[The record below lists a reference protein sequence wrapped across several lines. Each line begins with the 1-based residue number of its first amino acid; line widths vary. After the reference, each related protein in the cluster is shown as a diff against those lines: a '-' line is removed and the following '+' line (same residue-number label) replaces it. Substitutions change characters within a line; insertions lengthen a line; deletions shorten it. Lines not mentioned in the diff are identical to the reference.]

1 MKKLLPFVLA
11 ASSLF
16 AARAPTIKSH
26 YWDFDPAIV
35 RGFPEGPAR
44 DDIVPG
50 EFFVDPPTFENLG
63 FRWYVAGDRNRN
75 ASVAVSYRRQGDG
88 AWREAQPMLRVRH
101 EIVTRSVSTRGL
113 RPGQTLRD
121 LSQHY
126 RTGNLFAGSVL
137 FLEPGVTY
145 DVRFTMSDPE
155 GGAPREPKVLTVAT
169 RAEPVVSGQGR
180 TLQVYPGGSKPAGQV
195 ENVFDGVAAAFAAAR
210 PGDIIFIHAGTHPM
224 PGAPYRWTKSG
235 EPGRPIVLRGAG
247 AAQTILEG
255 ADLNTDLFHL
265 VGANHLLFEDLTIR
279 RVRTA
284 IDAGGRKDP
293 GASWLTVRRCRI
305 DEAIK
310 GIWTTSEYS
319 QNWYITDNVI
329 TGQNVKW
336 HPRPNDTYMEG
347 SHTGVNVYG
356 QGHVVCYNRISG
368 YSDSLA
374 IANVSAPDPDAPERH
389 PVNIDFYHNDLS
401 VAVDDT
407 LETDYGAH
415 NIRVYRNLLYNA
427 HTALSMQPSY
437 GGPIY
442 FIRNVA
448 YGITSIPFKWN
459 NQSTGA
465 VAYHNTLVSGRVGFR
480 SPLWSNGHLR
490 NNLILGNDAMISSGT
505 FTPDFTTLD
514 YNGYHGKGI
523 TWARD
528 REEPRSYATLA
539 EFSAATGLERNG
551 RTVDFNDFVRAAP
564 VRDGVTYQKSEFDLR
579 LQSGGKAIDAGVRLP
594 NVNDE
599 FTGSAPDLGALEH
612 GQPVPHYGPRPT
624 SHLTQFERGG
634 SPSGPVR

>member
-1 MKKLLPFVLA
+1 MKATKRLLPFILA
-11 ASSLF
+11 AGSLF
-16 AARAPTIKSH
+16 AARAPTIKPDP
-26 YWDFDPAIV
+26 WDFDPKIV
-35 RGFPEGPAR
+35 HGFPEGPAR

-50 EFFVDPPTFENLG
+50 EFFVDPPTLENLG
-63 FRWYVAGDRNRN
+63 FRWYVEGDRNRN
-75 ASVAVSYRRQGDG
+75 AAVAVSYRRKGYS
-88 AWREAQPMLRVRH
+88 AWREAQPMLRIGH
-101 EIVTRSVSTRGL
+101 EIVTRFTLTRGM
-113 RPGQTLRD
+113 RPGETLRD
-121 LSQHY
+121 ISQHY

-137 FLEPGVTY
+137 FLESGATY
-145 DVRFTMSDPE
+145 EVRFTMSDPD
-155 GGAPREPKVLTVAT
+155 GGAPREPKVVTVAT
-169 RAEPVVSGQGR
+169 RAEPVVSSQGR
-180 TLQVYPGGSKPAGQV
+180 TLHVYPGGKKPTGPEESA
-195 ENVFDGVAAAFAAAR
+195 FDRVAAAYDAAR
-210 PGDIIFIHAGTHPM
+210 PGDIILIHAGTHTM

-247 AAQTILEG
+247 TGQTILEG
-255 ADLNTDLFHL
+255 ADLKTDLFHL

-305 DEAIK
+305 EEAIK
-310 GIWTTSEYS
+310 GICTMSENS
-319 QNWYITDNVI
+319 QSWYIADNII
-329 TGQNVKW
+329 TGRNLKW

-368 YSDSLA
+368 FSDSLA
-374 IANVSAPDPDAPERH
+374 LANNPAPEPEAPQRH
-389 PVNIDFYHNDLS
+389 PVNVDVYNNDLS

-407 LETDYGAH
+407 LETDHGAH

-427 HTALSMQPSY
+427 HTALSMQPAY

-459 NQSTGA
+459 NHPAGA

-480 SPLWSNGHLR
+480 TPLWSNGHLR

-505 FTPDFTTLD
+505 FTPELTTLD
-514 YNGYHGKGI
+514 YNGYHGKDI
-523 TWARD
+523 IWARD
-528 REEPRSYATLA
+528 REEPRRYATLA
-539 EFSAATGLERNG
+539 EFSAATGLERHG
-551 RTVDFNDFVRAAP
+551 RMVDFDVFVRASP
-564 VRDGVTYQKSEFDLR
+564 VQDGKTYQTSDFDLR
-579 LQSGGKAIDAGVRLP
+579 LRTGGKAIDAGVRLP
-594 NVNDE
+594 NINDD

-612 GQPVPHYGPRPT
+612 GRPLPHYGPR
-624 SHLTQFERGG
+624 Q
-634 SPSGPVR
+634 PSQVARRDR